1 MTLKTE
7 ISSEVNEKDWNNLL
21 LKNSASTAYQT
32 ANWPKI
38 YQHAYDSKPVYIRIL
53 SENGETLGQLASVIH
68 TKLFWQ
74 DANII
79 SSFIGKKFN
88 LRSVFNWFYGPIIH
102 NNEKQDEILATILN
116 AIRKTS
122 KKEKITMVRGIS
134 PPISCNFSNQEF
146 QNSNYGIESWSTYI
160 THLDLNSDELYDSL
174 NKKIRYDIRK
184 SEQNQLQLKIVKNR
198 DEMDD
203 YYKIKLEEKKKY
215 GINIKPNPL
224 FYDAHWEFMFK
235 RGYEK
240 LFLVKY
246 QDEVIGGLFGVIFN
260 NYFLQHGVGNSEKT
274 QLLGGTFLTW
284 NALKWAIENKLRY
297 FDFGGANPSPSSKK
311 ESKIDFYKSKWGGR
325 QYPYSLYTKIYSKIK
340 IKISSL
346 VKNPKRSTR
355 IIQSLKT

>member
-38 YQHAYDSKPVYIRIL
+38 YQHAYGSKPVYIRIL

-116 AIRKTS
+116 AITKIS

-134 PPISCNFSNQEF
+134 PPISCNFSNKEF
-146 QNSNYGIESWSTYI
+146 KNFNYKVEPWSTYI
-160 THLDLNSDELYDSL
+160 THLDLNSDELYNSL
-174 NKKIRYDIRK
+174 NKKTRYDIRK
-184 SEQNQLQLKIVKNR
+184 SEQNQLEFKIVQNR

-203 YYKIKLEEKKKY
+203 YYKIKLEGKSRY
-215 GINIKPNPL
+215 GVHVKPNPL
-224 FYDAHWEFMFK
+224 FYDAHWEFMYK
-235 RGYEK
+235 RGYAK
-240 LFLVKY
+240 LFLAKY
-246 QDEVIGGLFGVIFN
+246 QDEVIGGIFGVIFN
-260 NYFLQHGVGNSEKT
+260 NYLIQHSAGNSEKT
-274 QLLGGTFLTW
+274 QLLGGSFLTW
-284 NALKWAIENKLRY
+284 NVLKWAIENKIRF
-297 FDFGGANPSPSSKK
+297 FDAGGANPSPTSSK
-311 ESKIDFYKSKWGGR
+311 ESKIDFYKSKWGGN
-325 QYPYSLYTKIYSKIK
+325 QYPYSLYTKIRSKTK
-340 IKISSL
+340 TKISSL
-346 VKNPKRSTR
+346 IKNPKRSMQ
-355 IIQSLKT
+355 IIHSLKT